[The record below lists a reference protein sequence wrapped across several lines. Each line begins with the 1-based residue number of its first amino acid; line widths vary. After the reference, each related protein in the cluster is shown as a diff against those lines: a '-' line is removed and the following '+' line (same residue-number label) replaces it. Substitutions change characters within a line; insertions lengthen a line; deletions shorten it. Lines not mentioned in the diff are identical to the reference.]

1 MKAARR
7 PIDRSQ
13 AQRPFFLRRG
23 FFGFVAA
30 LAAFGVFAAI
40 VWTAYEEEQ
49 LSGTEAQVPMVR
61 AEKGPIK
68 LRPKTPGGMD
78 VPFQDKLVY
87 DQLSEAPPKPQVTQL
102 LPPPEEPV
110 APPKAPAAES
120 LAEQAPPKTE
130 VLRLLEEA
138 PVAAPKPVEKPAK
151 AAPKP
156 AEKLAKAAPK
166 PAEKLAKAAPKPAEK
181 TEPTPTPKVT
191 ASAAP
196 IVAKG
201 GRIQVAALRSER
213 DALDQWAR
221 LQKAHGDLLGGL
233 TPHVQRVDLGAKG
246 IFFRLQAG
254 PIDGRG
260 AAKAL
265 CAKLQKRK
273 SGCLVVRP

>member
-156 AEKLAKAAPK
+156 AEK
-166 PAEKLAKAAPKPAEK
+166 